1 MKHLRYLL
9 AATALLAAAACS
21 QADGITG
28 PRTPA
33 TPRRDG
39 GFMGSDAAV
48 GTGGDAGVNSVGG
61 SGPTLPSAP
70 ADSNQVDRGGF
81 MGSDA

>member
-1 MKHLRYLL
+1 MSTRSALGSAL
-9 AATALLAAAACS
+9 ALLAAAACS

-33 TPRRDG
+33 TPRLNG

-48 GTGGDAGVNSVGG
+48 GSGGSDGGVNSSG
-61 SGPTLPSAP
+61 STPTLPSAP
-70 ADSNQVDRGGF
+70 ADTNAVDRGGF